1 MHLVAFFLEDQR
13 YALPLHSVERVVSAV
28 EISPLPKAPE
38 IVLGLINMR
47 GKIVPVLDMRRRF
60 HLPEREPRLQDHFI
74 VARTSNRTVV
84 LPVDS
89 VGGVIEIFDQEV
101 TEATKILPSL
111 EYIQGVVKLGEG
123 MLLIHDLERFLS
135 LEEENNLY
143 EALRDKRVK
152 RGDGET
158 GMGEE

>member
-1 MHLVAFFLEDQR
+1 MRQLRLVAFFLEDQR
-13 YALPLHSVERVVSAV
+13 YALPLHTVERVIPAV

-74 VARTSNRTVV
+74 IASTSKRTVV

-89 VGGVIEIFDQEV
+89 VGGVIEISDQEA

-111 EYIQGVVKLGEG
+111 EYIKGVVKLGDG
-123 MLLIHDLERFLS
+123 TLLIHDLERFLS
-135 LEEENNLY
+135 LEEEIPLY
-143 EALRDKRVK
+143 EAMR
-152 RGDGET
+152 EQS
-158 GMGEE
+158 EE